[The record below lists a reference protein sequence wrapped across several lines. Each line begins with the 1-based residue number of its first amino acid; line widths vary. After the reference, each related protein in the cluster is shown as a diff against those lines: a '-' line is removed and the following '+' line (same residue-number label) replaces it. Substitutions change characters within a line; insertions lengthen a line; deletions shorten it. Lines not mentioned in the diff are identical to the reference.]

1 MASGA
6 SWAEAWGPGV
16 EAGNG
21 HAGDAS
27 DGKGK
32 RGCGRGEGLSFVGRK
47 WRPWELVAMILGFVV
62 FWPIG
67 LGILFWKLW
76 GADYMCRHKSDSRF
90 SSRDW
95 RNVGSRRDG
104 LRRDSGNMAF
114 EEYKAGELE
123 RLERERQ
130 RLAEE
135 QKAFGDFLDEL
146 KRKKDREEFDRFMA
160 SRSHDRGGPIIDN
173 GEGAPA

>member
-16 EAGNG
+16 HAGNG
-21 HAGDAS
+21 HSEDAS
-27 DGKGK
+27 GETRG
-32 RGCGRGEGLSFVGRK
+32 RGCGRGEGLSFIGRK

-67 LGILFWKLW
+67 LAILFWKLW
-76 GADYMCRHKSDSRF
+76 GGDMCKFKAHAREHAHSWRRESRHS
-90 SSRDW
+90 
-95 RNVGSRRDG
+95 G
-104 LRRDSGNMAF
+104 LRRDTGNMAF
-114 EEYKAGELE
+114 DEYKAAELE

-135 QKAFGDFLDEL
+135 QKAFGEFLDEL

-160 SRSHDRGGPIIDN
+160 SRGPVIDN